1 MEKKKGLEER
11 LAACGNGKNNEY
23 PAVCWIDTICYF
35 YALEDMRGGSYY
47 STIYNCMAS
56 DERYGNVSDSFVA
69 EILAKAYRGEM
80 PELICDEIIYRI
92 LIEPFCDNRINWK
105 EGGKRT

>member
-1 MEKKKGLEER
+1 MQKTKKLEER
-11 LAACGNGKNNEY
+11 LAACGNGNDNVY
-23 PAVCWIDTICYF
+23 PTVCWIDTICYF

-69 EILAKAYRGEM
+69 EILAKAYCGEM

-92 LIEPFCDNRINWK
+92 LIEPFCDKDIIWK
-105 EGGKRT
+105 KGGNHI